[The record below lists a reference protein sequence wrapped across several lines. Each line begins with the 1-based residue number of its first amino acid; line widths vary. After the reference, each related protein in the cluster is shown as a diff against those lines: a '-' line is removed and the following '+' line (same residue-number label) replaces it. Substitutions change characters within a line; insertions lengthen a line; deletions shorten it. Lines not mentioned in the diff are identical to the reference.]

1 MIYHFLH
8 RDFLSNKIN
17 WALSA
22 VIILV
27 CAISAAFHPAILF
40 ILGVVLLFFAVI
52 PLQSLT
58 GAAWRSQHVMS
69 RNYLLSLPV
78 PRHKMF
84 FIVQMR
90 ALVFAIPVIIY
101 ALIMPFYSPFFAS
114 VVLPPTSNYV
124 VYFFMLISAIVWM
137 INSAIYSNLIFE
149 KITSYLTKIERTKS
163 WTISMGIFFAELT
176 FVISSFVKS
185 GEGLGW
191 MFLSLAVVISIAVF
205 RFQRTQRAWLGK

>member
-17 WALSA
+17 W
-22 VIILV
+22 IINFIIIFV
-27 CAISAAFHPAILF
+27 CCISAAFHPAILF

-78 PRHKMF
+78 PRSKMF

-101 ALIMPFYSPFFAS
+101 ALAMPFYSDFFAS
-114 VVLPPTSNYV
+114 VVLTASSHYI
-124 VYFFMLISAIVWM
+124 VYFLMLISAVVWM

-149 KITSYLTKIERTKS
+149 KITSYLTKLERTKS
-163 WTISMGIFFAELT
+163 WTINMGIFFTELAIVIWG
-176 FVISSFVKS
+176 FVQS
-185 GEGLGW
+185 GEGLIW
-191 MFLSLAVVISIAVF
+191 MLLSLIALVVIAAN
-205 RFQRTQRAWLGK
+205 RFKRTQKAWLGQ

>member
-17 WALSA
+17 WMINLI
-22 VIILV
+22 VILV
-27 CAISAAFHPAILF
+27 CCISAAFHPAILF
-40 ILGVVLLFFAVI
+40 ILGVVLLFFAII

-78 PRHKMF
+78 PRRKMF

-90 ALVFAIPVIIY
+90 ALVFAVPVIVY
-101 ALIMPFYSPFFAS
+101 ALVMPFYSPFFAS
-114 VVLPPTSNYV
+114 VVLTGSSNYA
-124 VYFFMLISAIVWM
+124 VYFLMLVSAVVWM

-149 KITSYLTKIERTKS
+149 KITSYLTKMERTKS
-163 WTISMGIFFAELT
+163 WITNMSIFFAELGL
-176 FVISSFVKS
+176 VIWSFVKS
-185 GEGLGW
+185 GESLLWLLLGLTV
-191 MFLSLAVVISIAVF
+191 AVAITAYRF
-205 RFQRTQRAWLGK
+205 RRTQNAWLGQ

>member
-17 WALSA
+17 W
-22 VIILV
+22 VINLIIVLV
-27 CAISAAFHPAILF
+27 CCIGAVFHPAILF

-78 PRHKMF
+78 PRRKMF

-90 ALVFAIPVIIY
+90 ALVFALPIIIY
-101 ALIMPFYSPFFAS
+101 ALLMPFYSPFFAS
-114 VVLPPTSNYV
+114 VVLPASSNYA
-124 VYFFMLISAIVWM
+124 VYFLMLILSVAWM

-163 WTISMGIFFAELT
+163 WTVSMGIFFTELAL
-176 FVISSFVKS
+176 VISSFVQS
-185 GEGLGW
+185 GEGIIW
-191 MFLSLAVVISIAVF
+191 MLVSLVVVMAIAAYRF
-205 RFQRTQRAWLGK
+205 RSTQRAWLGQ